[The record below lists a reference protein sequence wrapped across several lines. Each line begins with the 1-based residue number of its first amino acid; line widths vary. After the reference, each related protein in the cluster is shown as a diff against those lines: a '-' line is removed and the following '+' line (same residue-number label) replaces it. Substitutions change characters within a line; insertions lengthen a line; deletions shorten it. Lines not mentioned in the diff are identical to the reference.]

1 MAPSLSLAVALDVGR
16 QTFAVM
22 NKVEW
27 LLVAVLL
34 ALILTGSRSWSGA
47 IAAGVV
53 ALLVLAET
61 FWLLPQLDRRVALVM
76 EGQQLP
82 ASGMHSLYVLFE
94 LTKLVALAVL
104 AAGMARRLRIYD
116 ERKRLRC
123 ELKHWRSTIIT
134 KIRANDCS
142 GGAGG
147 HTSSR
152 RWVASRL
159 ASSWRWL

>member
-1 MAPSLSLAVALDVGR
+1 MKANRDARWRVGILAVALLWCGLLLGVSFVATPAKFMAPSLSLAVALDVGR

-27 LLVAVLL
+27 LFVAVLL
-34 ALILTGSRSWSGA
+34 ALILTGSRSWLGA

-104 AAGMARRLRIYD
+104 AAGMARRLRIHD
-116 ERKRLRC
+116 ER
-123 ELKHWRSTIIT
+123 S
-134 KIRANDCS
+134 
-142 GGAGG
+142 
-147 HTSSR
+147 
-152 RWVASRL
+152 V
-159 ASSWRWL
+159 